1 MEITIKVI
9 KILDSLSGVSQKTGN
24 AWEKHSFVGETE
36 GEFSKAVCFSV
47 MGKDRW
53 EKMSIKVGMKYN
65 VSFDVESREWQ
76 GKWFTEL
83 SAWKAVCIEQGAQQY
98 AQPNN
103 DASQAQNPVPA
114 PEGEQSDN
122 DNPDDIPF

>member
-1 MEITIKVI
+1 MDITIKVI
-9 KILDSLSGVSQKTGN
+9 KILDSVSGVSQRTGN

-36 GEFSKAVCFSV
+36 GNYPRKVCFSV

-53 EKMSIKVGMKYN
+53 DKFAIRVDMKYN

-83 SAWKAVCIEQGAQQY
+83 SAWNVVCIGDGAQQP
-98 AQPNN
+98 AQ
-103 DASQAQNPVPA
+103 QEPA
-114 PEGEQSDN
+114 PSQEQDPN
-122 DNPDDIPF
+122 DPPF

>member
-76 GKWFTEL
+76 GKYFTEL
-83 SAWKAVCIEQGAQQY
+83 SAWKAVCLEQGTQQPAQQAP
-98 AQPNN
+98 AQSQEQDPN
-103 DASQAQNPVPA
+103 DP
-114 PEGEQSDN
+114 
-122 DNPDDIPF
+122 PF

>member
-53 EKMSIKVGMKYN
+53 EKMAIKVGMKYN

-76 GKWFTEL
+76 GKYFTEL
-83 SAWKAVCIEQGAQQY
+83 SAWKAVCLEQGAQQ
-98 AQPNN
+98 P
-103 DASQAQNPVPA
+103 QAQMAHQAQSPVSEAPA
-114 PEGEQSDN
+114 AQQQ
-122 DNPDDIPF
+122 DDDSQLPF